1 MSVQGEVDEML
12 FGPYGVGPEAVARSI
27 RAHVTAWKSDIS
39 NVKQRNVALDAIQ
52 GVADEMAIL
61 FAARNM
67 AFSAGQF
74 MRDCG
79 L

>member
-27 RAHVTAWKSDIS
+27 RAHVTAWKSD
-39 NVKQRNVALDAIQ
+39 VTDRDQDMALDVIQ

-67 AFSAGQF
+67 AFSTAQF